1 MANKQ
6 LDRMGNAS
14 AMEREENEW
23 KLERAIERGDV
34 RTVKSAMDLLCM
46 SRATIL
52 KYLKSLDISI
62 INDATMKMTKGSKVY
77 HIDS

>member
-6 LDRMGNAS
+6 LERMGTSS
-14 AMEREENEW
+14 ALGREENEW

-34 RTVKSAMDLLCM
+34 RTVKSGMSFLGM
-46 SRATIL
+46 SRGTIL

-62 INDATMKMTKGSKVY
+62 INDETMKMTKGSRIF